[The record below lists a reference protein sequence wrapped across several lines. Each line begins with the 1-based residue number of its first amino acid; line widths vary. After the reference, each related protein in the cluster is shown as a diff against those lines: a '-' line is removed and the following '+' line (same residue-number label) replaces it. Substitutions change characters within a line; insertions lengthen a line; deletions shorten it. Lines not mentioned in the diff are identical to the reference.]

1 MATYMVDQG
10 INSYRIGYATAIAVI
25 LFFICF
31 VFSILYQI
39 FVLRRDVAGAATRMA
54 G

>member
-10 INSYRIGYATAIAVI
+10 FTSYRVGFAMSVAVI
-25 LFFICF
+25 LFAICF

-39 FVLRRDVAGAATRMA
+39 FVLRRDTVGGTARAAG
-54 G
+54 